1 MKKRLLDRVR
11 ERPLL
16 GDGAMGTQ
24 LMLAGLEQGSCGEAW
39 NLTHPE
45 RVLAIQRRYAEAGS
59 DCILTNTFGGS
70 RIMLNRHSH
79 AGKVEA
85 INRAGVEIAR
95 EAFQGRDGYVIGDI
109 GPFGGLMEPY
119 GDFLESDVRDAF
131 DEQVTSLVQA
141 GADAVIVETQT
152 SLEELGLALG
162 AAKRAGA
169 PCIIGSMAYDVT
181 LDGSTFRTMMGI
193 DPERAAQ
200 FMEEHDADIVALN
213 CGTGMDMERARQA
226 MERYRKVTG
235 LPVMVQPNAGQ
246 PKLSNM
252 QVIYDETP
260 DQMVQGVAPL
270 LGAGV
275 NILGAC
281 CGSTPEH
288 IRAFRKAM
296 DQYLGTNGWQWSARK
311 YENQTL

>member
-1 MKKRLLDRVR
+1 MKKLLEAIQ

-45 RVLAIQRRYAEAGS
+45 RVLAIQRRYAQAGS

-95 EAFQGRDGYVIGDI
+95 EAFEGRHGYVIGDI

-119 GDFLESDVRDAF
+119 GDFTESDVRDAF
-131 DEQVTSLVQA
+131 EEQATALVAA

-152 SLEELGLALG
+152 SLEELALGIG

-193 DPERAAQ
+193 DPERAAE
-200 FMEEHDADIVALN
+200 FMEGNGADIVALN
-213 CGTGMDMERARQA
+213 CGTGMDMQRARQA
-226 MERYRKVTG
+226 VERYRKVTA

-246 PKLSNM
+246 PKLVNM
-252 QVIYDETP
+252 QVVYDETP
-260 DQMVQGVAPL
+260 EQMVQGVTPL
-270 LGAGV
+270 LKAGV

-296 DQYLGTNGWQWSARK
+296 DGYLSLNGWAGSARK